1 MVGLTE
7 LVVEGEPDA
16 VGVLDPAIVVV
27 SVLLTCN
34 DCVSFIEPVFVVDA
48 VDVLLLDADFVFVW
62 VLAIDLVACIDC
74 VVVLVP
80 FAEKVYVGLA
90 VFVLEEPI
98 VLVALEDPVLVF
110 EVVIDDVPVLVKT
123 GVTVNLGDLE
133 NDGEALA
140 VFELAFVRLMVP
152 LEVEDFVFGGD
163 LLIVGDEEE
172 VFDTDVEEVCVL
184 DAVVVLVAV
193 AVPVLVLDT

>member
-1 MVGLTE
+1 
-7 LVVEGEPDA
+7 
-16 VGVLDPAIVVV
+16 
-27 SVLLTCN
+27 
-34 DCVSFIEPVFVVDA
+34 VD
-48 VDVLLLDADFVFVW
+48 
-62 VLAIDLVACIDC
+62 CIDC
-74 VVVLVP
+74 VEVLVP

-90 VFVLEEPI
+90 VFVLDGPTVFVE
-98 VLVALEDPVLVF
+98 LEDPVLVF

-152 LEVEDFVFGGD
+152 LEVDDFVFAGD
-163 LLIVGDEEE
+163 LLIVGDADG

-184 DAVVVLVAV
+184 EAVVVLVAV
-193 AVPVLVLDT
+193 VVPVLVLDT